1 MGPFDRFNDRAKRV
15 LALAQ
20 DEAIRFNHNYIGVEH
35 LLLGLVREGEGVAAR
50 VLDSLGIDLSKARSS
65 VEVMIGRGKET
76 TSPSEITLSPR
87 TKKVIELAVDEAR
100 KLGHS
105 HVGTE
110 HLLLGIVREGESVG
124 AGLLQSMGVS
134 LEQVRHQVIAVMGQH
149 RPEMGATASA
159 GIGPS
164 AGAGIGSSHPVPF
177 VDRLETSGRRALAR
191 AYWEAGRA
199 NDKEVTPHHLLLGLV
214 TSGDVWTHRLLA
226 ELGVDLA
233 DLVTR
238 IDAAAPRNEGP
249 RPARLDEQAAL
260 TEVFARAA
268 SFASERNSALIRSG
282 HLLLAIAASDSVG
295 GNVLKAVG
303 ATPGC
308 IREILDRMNG

>member
-1 MGPFDRFNDRAKRV
+1 
-15 LALAQ
+15 
-20 DEAIRFNHNYIGVEH
+20 
-35 LLLGLVREGEGVAAR
+35 
-50 VLDSLGIDLSKARSS
+50 
-65 VEVMIGRGKET
+65 
-76 TSPSEITLSPR
+76 
-87 TKKVIELAVDEAR
+87 
-100 KLGHS
+100 
-105 HVGTE
+105 
-110 HLLLGIVREGESVG
+110 
-124 AGLLQSMGVS
+124 
-134 LEQVRHQVIAVMGQH
+134 MGQH

-199 NDKEVTPHHLLLGLV
+199 NDKEVAPHHLLLGLV